1 MHHARRVLVVSLL
14 TLASSLAT
22 ACLPSLAADWPGW
35 QGPNHDRKSGETG
48 LLKEWPDGGPKL
60 AWKVDTVGEGFGS
73 MAVVGDRL
81 YTSGLVDG
89 QLTVFA
95 FDLDGRLQWKSEL
108 DSPAKKS
115 PPGSRATPTID
126 GDRLYLLSGNGVVGC
141 FDARTGQ
148 RQWTRAATEF
158 SGTSGGWG
166 YAESVLIHK
175 DLAIFKAGGKNC
187 IVALNKANGE
197 TVWSSSGFEA
207 GPEYGSCL
215 PVTFQNREMIVTGTN
230 AGLVAVDAKD
240 GKLLWQNDFSARNT
254 ANCPTPAYADGYVFW
269 ANGYGRGGVCLKLKA
284 DGDGVAAEVA
294 WTTKDMDCHHGGYVI
309 HEGHIYGNDG
319 GGWTCLELTSGD
331 RKWKER
337 AVGKGSLCFADGMFY
352 LFSESGG
359 QAGLATC
366 SPEGLELKGKVKVE
380 GSGPS
385 WAHPVVAGGRMY
397 LRYAKNLY
405 CFDVKR
411 S

>member
-1 MHHARRVLVVSLL
+1 MI
-14 TLASSLAT
+14 
-22 ACLPSLAADWPGW
+22 
-35 QGPNHDRKSGETG
+35 
-48 LLKEWPDGGPKL
+48 
-60 AWKVDTVGEGFGS
+60 
-73 MAVVGDRL
+73 
-81 YTSGLVDG
+81 Y
-89 QLTVFA
+89 
-95 FDLDGRLQWKSEL
+95 
-108 DSPAKKS
+108 
-115 PPGSRATPTID
+115 
-126 GDRLYLLSGNGVVGC
+126 
-141 FDARTGQ
+141 
-148 RQWTRAATEF
+148 
-158 SGTSGGWG
+158 
-166 YAESVLIHK
+166 K

-187 IVALNKANGE
+187 IVALNKASGE
-197 TVWSSSGFEA
+197 TVWTSSGFEA

-215 PVTFQNREMIVTGTN
+215 PVTFQNRAMIVTGTN
-230 AGLVAVDAKD
+230 AGIVAVDAKD
-240 GKLLWQNDFSARNT
+240 GHLLWQNDFSARNT

-269 ANGYGRGGVCLKLKA
+269 ANGYGRGGVCLKLES
-284 DGDGVAAEVA
+284 DGDAITAEVA

-319 GGWTCLELTSGD
+319 GSWACLELTSGQ

-359 QAGLATC
+359 EAGLAAC
-366 SPEGLELKGKVKVE
+366 SPQGLELKGKVKVE

-385 WAHPVVAGGRMY
+385 WAHPVVAGGRLY